1 VAEKGTNPSPEADI
15 IIASKICPTSSSSI
29 PPSCLECFIISCRLQ
44 PSCANTYMLFR
55 YLEYNVGAKVL
66 VLVDEYILPIE

>member
-29 PPSCLECFIISCRLQ
+29 PSSWLGKGYGNE
-44 PSCANTYMLFR
+44 T
-55 YLEYNVGAKVL
+55 V
-66 VLVDEYILPIE
+66 